1 MKRFVKTHARALGER
16 RSGPYKSMQLVW
28 ALGAACASPGVRA
41 AEEAAGTAGFG
52 AALFAELVAVVLI
65 AIGGWVAVMV
75 LRKRRHAAYG
85 GTEAVRV
92 VGGLSLGTRERV
104 VVLSV
109 RGRHFLVGATA
120 HQISLL
126 AELDARSGSD
136 EGATPATTT
145 TGPA

>member
-1 MKRFVKTHARALGER
+1 MKRFVKTHARALRECR
-16 RSGPYKSMQLVW
+16 IRPYKSMQL
-28 ALGAACASPGVRA
+28 ASAFAAACAAPGVHA
-41 AEEAAGTAGFG
+41 AEEAAGAAGFG
-52 AALFAELVAVVLI
+52 TALFAELLAVVLI
-65 AIGGWVAVMV
+65 AVGGWVAVMV

-126 AELDARSGSD
+126 AELDARSGNE
-136 EGATPATTT
+136 EGAAPDS
-145 TGPA
+145 

>member
-1 MKRFVKTHARALGER
+1 MKRFVKMHAPALGECR
-16 RSGPYKSMQLVW
+16 TGPYMSMQL
-28 ALGAACASPGVRA
+28 LGLLAAACASPGVRA
-41 AEEAAGTAGFG
+41 ADDAAGGAGFG
-52 AALFAELVAVVLI
+52 SALFAELLVVVLI
-65 AIGGWVAVMV
+65 AVAGWAVLVV
-75 LRKRRHAAYG
+75 LRKRRLAAYG

-126 AELDARSGSD
+126 AELDARPGD
-136 EGATPATTT
+136 EPAATPDS
-145 TGPA
+145 